1 MSSWN
6 VKYPV
11 RIDSTPGGSTVV
23 WEVVHSNRRCGKPEV
38 SCCPW
43 SEFRDDT
50 HVTRNAR
57 LSTTLT
63 HSIVEI
69 RNVWKGVNL
78 GNTVLVCSFSS
89 FQCHEIVLY
98 THHDTRTRHL
108 LWLPHLQRDVLTNQ
122 PTKQQAANQ
131 ATDSTLTLLKLIS
144 NSPPPPFLFNCNVLI
159 FFWIYHRDWSFFS
172 YLFPSDLFPSDIFNK
187 LHKSI

>member
-78 GNTVLVCSFSS
+78 GNTVVF
-89 FQCHEIVLY
+89 
-98 THHDTRTRHL
+98 
-108 LWLPHLQRDVLTNQ
+108 LP
-122 PTKQQAANQ
+122 
-131 ATDSTLTLLKLIS
+131 STLLVQLYLPILLIHPEVQLLTWTISPAAGRTYQPFETTSCQPSYRGPTLRWLD
-144 NSPPPPFLFNCNVLI
+144 
-159 FFWIYHRDWSFFS
+159 YS
-172 YLFPSDLFPSDIFNK
+172 YLHNAVPASPERIQPPDVRCYA
-187 LHKSI
+187 